1 MRYAEVAVDAPVTP
15 ERTFSYRVPQAL
27 TVAQGQMVL
36 VPFGPRLAQGV
47 VDQLSQEP
55 QVEVVK
61 DIIATLHPS
70 PLVSPNRLKLAHW
83 ISRYYLCSLFDALAL
98 MLPPGFKER
107 MRPYYEASLRRERS
121 PRPISDR
128 AQTVLAYLKSHDRAS
143 EAQLRGLLGKGAE
156 REVASMLRRGL
167 LQRRWELPRPK
178 VAPRYQCFICSAP
191 SPASMP
197 EESSFPAKKAPKQR
211 ALLEALAQQGL
222 RLPIALA
229 NKEYSSGAMR
239 SLWQKGLL
247 ALEWVKAERGTG
259 VKIAELP
266 YENDDIKLT
275 VEQEDALSQIFTA
288 LDGHP
293 GSHQSFLLHGVTGS
307 GKTEVYIR
315 ALERCVAMGKQGIFL
330 VPEIALTPQTLHRL
344 NARFPGRVAI
354 VHSGL
359 PLGAQFDQWWRIRQG
374 EYDVVVGARSALFAP
389 VPDLGLI
396 VIDEEHEWTY
406 KQEESPRY
414 HAREAALHLAELLG
428 VTVVMG
434 SATPDVESYY
444 WAKAGKHRFLELP
457 QRVPAPNDAPSIRQQ
472 LPRVEL
478 CNMRIELMEGNR
490 SIFSRALSSALQQCV
505 AQNHQAILYLNR
517 RGAATV
523 VQCRECAFV
532 ARCRRCTVTLTYHA
546 TVSRLLCHLCNRR
559 SSIPTRCPQC
569 GSPRIRYL
577 GLGTQRVVEEL
588 AQLLPHT
595 PVMRWDMDAVRGRGA
610 HQQMLERFSRGEAQV
625 LVGTQMV
632 TKGLHV
638 PNVTL
643 VGVILADL
651 GLNLPD
657 FRAAERAFQLLCQVA
672 GRAGRGAVPGR
683 VVIQT
688 YDPDNYAVKA
698 AASQDYEA
706 LYETELKYRQQLGN
720 PPFNQLVRMVYLHP
734 ILEACQRGA
743 QGMARLLRH
752 KIATQG
758 LSDVNIVGPAPAF
771 HQRQRG
777 KYRWHIVLRGPKLQS
792 LLEDVPI
799 SDGWIVDVDPVSV
812 L

>member
-15 ERTFSYRVPQAL
+15 ERTFSYRVPPSL
-27 TVAQGQMVL
+27 NVAQGQMVL

-47 VDQLSQEP
+47 VDQLSHEP

-70 PLVSPNRLKLAHW
+70 PLVSPDRLKLAHW

-98 MLPPGFKER
+98 TLPPGFKER
-107 MRPYYEASLRRERS
+107 MRPYYEASPRREQS
-121 PRPISDR
+121 PRPISER
-128 AQTVLAYLKSHDRAS
+128 AQTVLVYLKSHDRAS
-143 EAQLRGLLGKGAE
+143 EAQLKGLLGRGAE

-178 VAPRYQCFICSAP
+178 VAPHYQRFVRFIDTQTVDLANSSLP
-191 SPASMP
+191 GITSPRQ
-197 EESSFPAKKAPKQR
+197 KG
-211 ALLEALAQQGL
+211 LLEALTQQAP

-229 NKEYSSGAMR
+229 NKEYSGGAVR
-239 SLWQKGLL
+239 SLWQKGLI
-247 ALEWVKAERGTG
+247 ALEWVREERGTG
-259 VKIAELP
+259 VKTAELP
-266 YENDDIKLT
+266 QEYTDFKLT
-275 VEQEDALSQIFTA
+275 TEQEEALSQIFAA
-288 LDGHP
+288 LEGRP
-293 GSHQSFLLHGVTGS
+293 GSHRSFLLHGVTGS

-414 HAREAALHLAELLG
+414 HAREAALHLVELLG
-428 VTVVMG
+428 AKVVMG

-444 WAKAGKHRFLELP
+444 WAKAGKYQLLELP
-457 QRVPAPNDAPSIRQQ
+457 QRVPTPNHSPSFRQQ

-478 CNMRIELMEGNR
+478 CNMRLELMEGNR
-490 SIFSRALSSALQQCV
+490 SIFSRALSSALKQCV

-532 ARCRRCTVTLTYHA
+532 ARCHRCSVTLTYHA

-559 SSIPTRCPQC
+559 SAIPTRCPQC
-569 GSPRIRYL
+569 GSLRIRYL

-588 AQLLPHT
+588 TQLLPHT
-595 PVMRWDMDAVRGRGA
+595 PVMRWDMDAVRGKGA
-610 HQQMLERFSRGEAQV
+610 HQQILERFSRGEAQV

-683 VVIQT
+683 AVIQT
-688 YDPDNYAVKA
+688 YDPENYAVKA
-698 AASQDYEA
+698 AANQDYEA
-706 LYETELKYRQQLGN
+706 LYETELQYRQQLDN
-720 PPFNQLVRMVYLHP
+720 PPFNQLVHMVYLHP
-734 ILEACQRGA
+734 TLEACQRGA

-758 LSDVNIVGPAPAF
+758 LADVNVVGPAPAF
-771 HQRQRG
+771 RQRLRG
-777 KYRWHIVLRGPKLQS
+777 KFRWHIVLQGLKLQS
-792 LLEDVPI
+792 FLEDVPI
-799 SDGWIVDVDPVSV
+799 PDGWVVDVDPVTV
-812 L
+812 T